1 MAFMGILAM
10 WLGII
15 IIVLGTCIFFG
26 CLFFI
31 IALVMKLRAKRKPA
45 VREDG
50 TEYVKKWYWIPG
62 TLSIISFVPVV
73 LFIIFIAYAAIAS
86 SIENRQSL
94 QYQVMNNN
102 YKQAERLLKKGV
114 SPDCTLESNEPAK
127 DGEKTLLMIINGN
140 KQDAAKALLLD
151 DKIDPMCPATFL
163 RLHRVS
169 GIDIELCSAD
179 FTAAQFLDQVK
190 GTFHRHYGR
199 IFIDTLGEAHAGVGN
214 LTQRLR
220 TLTDVVMSELRCLE
234 HDRRGGIQDL
244 GIETAHDACQ
254 CDRLLPITDNK
265 VFCGKS
271 ELFFIESYD
280 LLALFRTADMDL
292 AAFKIREIESMHRL
306 AEFL

>member
-15 IIVLGTCIFFG
+15 IIVLGTCMFFG

-31 IALVMKLRAKRKPA
+31 IALVMKLRAKKKPA

-127 DGEKTLLMIINGN
+127 DGEKTLLMIMAEQEGFVDYSGQPVDDVFTNDE
-140 KQDAAKALLLD
+140 KEMMKLLLSYGANIESVYYTHEKDYIEHTYD
-151 DKIDPMCPATFL
+151 DDYAYYYYSDGCGRTPLLEA
-163 RLHRVS
+163 
-169 GIDIELCSAD
+169 
-179 FTAAQFLDQVK
+179 AAQGHYEVVQFLVSEGADINARDYTGYGVVETIADNLDDETGYDMLVYVVGQGARTDNITNLRQEAV
-190 GTFHRHYGR
+190 FLAIRHNDR
-199 IFIDTLGEAHAGVGN
+199 VTDKMREF
-214 LTQRLR
+214 LTQ
-220 TLTDVVMSELRCLE
+220 
-234 HDRRGGIQDL
+234 H
-244 GIETAHDACQ
+244 
-254 CDRLLPITDNK
+254 
-265 VFCGKS
+265 
-271 ELFFIESYD
+271 
-280 LLALFRTADMDL
+280 
-292 AAFKIREIESMHRL
+292 
-306 AEFL
+306 